1 MQVKSV
7 KLPGTKYVFGV
18 FKRYMAIIKAIS
30 EYRND
35 TEGGNGGVNVA
46 VKSGKISSPTEN
58 RAMKDISPVP
68 LITTR
73 DGFIVRKPEK
83 WLDVIHKT
91 VKAHSNSDGENVI
104 RMWLAG
110 DDVNE
115 VMEKSGMSKAAYY
128 SFRKDVVN
136 YAICLAVQENLIGV
150 GKDDSNKTK
159 V

>member
-35 TEGGNGGVNVA
+35 TEGGNGGVNIA

-58 RAMKDISPVP
+58 RAMKDIAPVP

-115 VMEKSGMSKAAYY
+115 VMAKSGMSKAANYA
-128 SFRKDVVN
+128 FRKDVVN

-150 GKDDSNKTK
+150 GRE
-159 V
+159 

>member
-1 MQVKSV
+1 MQVKAV

-58 RAMKDISPVP
+58 RAMKDIAPVP

-110 DDVNE
+110 DDVGE
-115 VMEKSGMSKAAYY
+115 VMAKSGMSKAAYY
-128 SFRKDVVN
+128 AFRKDVVN

-150 GKDDSNKTK
+150 GRE
-159 V
+159 

>member
-1 MQVKSV
+1 MQVKAV
-7 KLPGTKYVFGV
+7 KLPGTKYVFGI

-58 RAMKDISPVP
+58 RAMKDIAPVP

-91 VKAHSNSDGENVI
+91 VRAHSNSDGENVI

-115 VMEKSGMSKAAYY
+115 VMAKSGMSKAAYY
-128 SFRKDVVN
+128 AFRKDVVN

-150 GKDDSNKTK
+150 GKE
-159 V
+159 

>member
-7 KLPGTKYVFGV
+7 KLPGTKYVFGI

-46 VKSGKISSPTEN
+46 VRSGKISSPTEN

-91 VKAHSNSDGENVI
+91 VRAHSNSDGENVI

-110 DDVNE
+110 DDVGE
-115 VMEKSGMSKAAYY
+115 VMAKSGMSKAAYY
-128 SFRKDVVN
+128 AFRKDVVN

-150 GKDDSNKTK
+150 GKE
-159 V
+159 

>member
-18 FKRYMAIIKAIS
+18 FKRYLAIIKAIS

-58 RAMKDISPVP
+58 RAMKDIAPVP

-110 DDVNE
+110 DDVGE
-115 VMEKSGMSKAAYY
+115 VMAKSGMSKAAYY

-136 YAICLAVQENLIGV
+136 YAICLAVQEKLIGV
-150 GKDDSNKTK
+150 GRSDSSKTEF
-159 V
+159 

>member
-58 RAMKDISPVP
+58 RAMKDIAPVP

-91 VKAHSNSDGENVI
+91 VKAHSNSDGESVI

-136 YAICLAVQENLIGV
+136 YAICLAVQEKLIGV
-150 GKDDSNKTK
+150 GKE
-159 V
+159 

>member
-7 KLPGTKYVFGV
+7 KLPGTKYVFGI

-30 EYRND
+30 EYKND
-35 TEGGNGGVNVA
+35 TEGGNGGVNIA

-91 VKAHSNSDGENVI
+91 VRAHSNSDGENVI

-150 GKDDSNKTK
+150 GKE
-159 V
+159 

>member
-1 MQVKSV
+1 
-7 KLPGTKYVFGV
+7 
-18 FKRYMAIIKAIS
+18 
-30 EYRND
+30 
-35 TEGGNGGVNVA
+35 
-46 VKSGKISSPTEN
+46 
-58 RAMKDISPVP
+58 MKDITPVP

-150 GKDDSNKTK
+150 GKE
-159 V
+159 

>member
-1 MQVKSV
+1 MSMQVKSV

-150 GKDDSNKTK
+150 GKE
-159 V
+159 